1 MDRNIT
7 LFLQINIYTQRN
19 SNKNPNM
26 IFQQSLTIL
35 ILNSQKKLRLKNSQ
49 NYFEGQVRGEQRL
62 ALPDME
68 MWKAWYWSY
77 GPGTGKTERTE
88 GIDPHTNGN
97 LINDRVALR
106 SVGGKLGHSIMCQDI
121 HRKIRET
128 SHHHEKY
135 P

>member
-68 MWKAWYWSY
+68 M
-77 GPGTGKTERTE
+77 
-88 GIDPHTNGN
+88 
-97 LINDRVALR
+97 
-106 SVGGKLGHSIMCQDI
+106 
-121 HRKIRET
+121 
-128 SHHHEKY
+128 
-135 P
+135 